1 MNAPAALNHS
11 GRTVAVAFS
20 GGRDSLALLHATTR
34 AAVSLGVEVVA
45 LHVHHG
51 LMPDADAWL
60 QRARSLCRRWQ
71 RAGWPLHLRVRRL
84 KSAPAAGQSVEA
96 WARAERYAAL
106 AEMARDAGANV
117 VLLAHHRRDQAE
129 TVLLQALRGAGPR
142 GLAAMPRCVVRDG
155 VTWARPW
162 LGQPREAIEAY
173 TQRYRLQPVE
183 DPSNRDPRYA
193 RSRLRQAVW
202 PALAKAFGDA
212 EQALALVA
220 ERAQEADAALREW
233 VAVDL
238 AHCLEGAALRR
249 DRWLELSPARR
260 ALVLRAWLGT
270 HSRSGASHALVR
282 RLMDEWPASSC
293 ARWPAA
299 SGSEV
304 RAWRQRLTWVRLS
317 EGHGEQG
324 GTASPSETQLDLP
337 VLLDLRKPGL
347 YSLPSLGGAIEVRTA
362 RTGGLATAQLVAV
375 RVCGRVGG
383 EQFQRGA
390 RTVPRSLKKAYQEAG
405 VPAYDRT
412 GPLVWDGDRL
422 LFVSGLGL
430 DARAVAA
437 APGGVRRVLRWI
449 ADHH

>member
-1 MNAPAALNHS
+1 MNAPAAPSQS

-34 AAVSLGVEVVA
+34 AAVPLGVQVVA

-84 KSAPAAGQSVEA
+84 TSAPAAGQSVEA

-106 AEMARDAGANV
+106 AEMAREAGASV

-142 GLAAMPRCVVRDG
+142 GLAAMPRSVVRNG
-155 VTWARPW
+155 LTWARPW
-162 LGQPREAIEAY
+162 LDHPREAIEAY
-173 TQRYRLQPVE
+173 TQRHRLRPVD
-183 DPSNRDPRYA
+183 DPSNCDPRYA

-202 PALAKAFGDA
+202 PALAVAFGDA
-212 EQALALVA
+212 EQALSLVA
-220 ERAQEADAALREW
+220 ERAREADAALREW
-233 VAVDL
+233 VALDL
-238 AHCLEGAALRR
+238 AKCLEGAALHR

-260 ALVLRAWLGT
+260 ALVLRSWLGT
-270 HSRSGASHALVR
+270 HSHSGASHALVR
-282 RLMDEWPASSC
+282 RLMDEWPVSSS
-293 ARWPAA
+293 ARWPAPG
-299 SGSEV
+299 GSEV
-304 RAWRQRLTWVRLS
+304 RAWRQRLTWVGVSAGR
-317 EGHGEQG
+317 GKPG
-324 GTASPSETQLDLP
+324 GTAPAGEVQAALP
-337 VLLDLRKPGL
+337 GLLDLRNPGL
-347 YSLPSLGGAIEVRTA
+347 YALPWLGGAIEVRAA
-362 RTGGLATAQLVAV
+362 RAGGVATAQLIAV
-375 RVCGRVGG
+375 RVCARMGG

-449 ADHH
+449 ADPG

>member
-1 MNAPAALNHS
+1 LNASAAPNQS

-34 AAVSLGVEVVA
+34 AAVHLGVEVVA

-60 QRARSLCRRWQ
+60 QRARSLCQRWR

-84 KSAPAAGQSVEA
+84 MSAPAAGQSVEA

-106 AEMARDAGANV
+106 AEMARESGASV

-162 LGQPREAIEAY
+162 LTQPREAIEAY
-173 TQRYRLQPVE
+173 TRRHRLRPAE

-193 RSRLRQAVW
+193 RSRLRQTVW
-202 PALAKAFGDA
+202 PALAAAFCDA
-212 EQALALVA
+212 EQALAAVA
-220 ERAQEADAALREW
+220 ERAQESDAALREW

-238 AHCLEGAALRR
+238 ARCQDGSELRR
-249 DRWLELSPARR
+249 DRWLDLSQARR
-260 ALVLRAWLGT
+260 VLVLRGWLGMQ
-270 HSRSGASHALVR
+270 SRSGASHALVR
-282 RLMDEWPASSC
+282 RLMDEWSVSTS
-293 ARWPAA
+293 ARWP
-299 SGSEV
+299 SPGGGEV
-304 RAWRQRLTWVRLS
+304 RAWRQRLWWVDTNA
-317 EGHGEQG
+317 GPGAPG
-324 GTASPSETQLDLP
+324 GATPMREVRETLP
-337 VLLDLRKPGL
+337 ACLDLRNPGL
-347 YSLPSLGGAIEVRTA
+347 YPLPSLHGAIEVRAA
-362 RTGGLATAQLVAV
+362 RTGGVAPSQLVAA
-375 RVCGRVGG
+375 RICARVGG

-405 VPAYDRT
+405 VPAHDRT
-412 GPLVWDGDRL
+412 GPLVWDGGRL

-437 APGGVRRVLRWI
+437 VPGGARRVLRWI
-449 ADHH
+449 ADPA